1 MNNSSKR
8 RTNLVPMAEC
18 AILTALSVVLSL
30 FKIPQPFGGS
40 ITLLSMLPI
49 MIFSYRRGVKWG
61 LVSGFL
67 FSAVKLVLGLEN
79 FAWIPAWYGVVM
91 SVFFDYLLAY
101 SAIGLAGAFRKMKLL
116 KNNAGNLMINCILG
130 IALACV
136 VRFFFHLLSGA
147 FIWASIEGEGDWN
160 TAAAWIYS
168 LTYNGSYMLPES
180 IITACAAP
188 IMAYV
193 IKISPVK
200 LHK

>member
-1 MNNSSKR
+1 MNTHSIRR

-49 MIFSYRRGVKWG
+49 MIFSYRRGLKWG
-61 LVSGFL
+61 LASGFL

-79 FAWIPAWYGVVM
+79 FAWIPTWYGIVL
-91 SVFFDYLLAY
+91 SLFLDYLLAY

-116 KNNAGNLMINCILG
+116 NNDAGNLMINCTAG
-130 IALACV
+130 IVFACV
-136 VRFFFHLLSGA
+136 VRFIFHLLSGV
-147 FIWASIEGEGDWN
+147 FIWASLSGEGEWN
-160 TAAAWIYS
+160 TVSAWTYS
-168 LTYNGSYMLPES
+168 ISYNGSYMLPES
-180 IITACAAP
+180 IITVCAAP

-200 LHK
+200 K